1 MHNQPLPPAKNLG
14 LLLHDVSRLLR
25 RKLDQQAQEI
35 GLTSAQWR
43 VLVYLARN
51 EGCNQAA
58 LADVMDM
65 EPITLSRHLDRMVAD
80 GQTER
85 RSDPSDR
92 RAYRLFLTEQGR
104 SLVTAFR
111 SITSSVMADTVA
123 GVSEAEISMMIELL
137 GRLRT
142 NLTGKSDDD
151 PMIVHPRVHMREGMA
166 S

>member
-1 MHNQPLPPAKNLG
+1 MHHQPLPPAKNLG

-25 RKLDQQAQEI
+25 HRLDQQAHEI

-58 LADVMDM
+58 LAEIMDM

-85 RSDPSDR
+85 RPDPEDR
-92 RAYRLFLTEQGR
+92 RAYRIFLTEHGR

-111 SITSSVMADTVA
+111 SVTSSVMAETVA
-123 GVSEAEISMMIELL
+123 GISEAEISMMIELL
-137 GRLRT
+137 GRIRT
-142 NLTGKSDDD
+142 NLTGKSDGD
-151 PMIVHPRVHMREGMA
+151 PMLIDRKLHLQESVA
-166 S
+166 Q

>member
-1 MHNQPLPPAKNLG
+1 MQNQPLPPAKNLG
-14 LLLHDVSRLLR
+14 VLLHDVSRLLR
-25 RKLDQQAQEI
+25 NRLDAQAQEI

-58 LADVMDM
+58 LADLMDM

-85 RSDPSDR
+85 RPDPSDR
-92 RAYRLFLTEQGR
+92 RAYRLYLTEQGR

-111 SITSSVMADTVA
+111 SVTASVMTETVA
-123 GVSEAEISMMIELL
+123 GVSEAEMSTMIELL

-142 NLTGKSDDD
+142 NLTGKPDDD
-151 PMIVHPRVHMREGMA
+151 PMVISSKIQVHEGVA

>member
-1 MHNQPLPPAKNLG
+1 
-14 LLLHDVSRLLR
+14 
-25 RKLDQQAQEI
+25 
-35 GLTSAQWR
+35 

-58 LADVMDM
+58 LADLMDM

-85 RSDPSDR
+85 RPDPEDR
-92 RAYRLFLTEQGR
+92 RAYRLYLTDQGR

-111 SITSSVMADTVA
+111 SVTSSVMSETVA
-123 GVSEAEISMMIELL
+123 GVSEAEMSMMIELL
-137 GRLRT
+137 GRLRS

-151 PMIVHPRVHMREGMA
+151 PMVISHKVHLHEGVA

>member
-1 MHNQPLPPAKNLG
+1 MQNQPLPPAKNLG

-25 RKLDQQAQEI
+25 NRLDAQAQEI

-58 LADVMDM
+58 LADIMDM

-85 RSDPSDR
+85 RPDPADR
-92 RAYRLFLTEQGR
+92 RAYRLYLTEQGR
-104 SLVTAFR
+104 ALVTAFR
-111 SITSSVMADTVA
+111 SVTSSVMAETVA
-123 GVSEAEISMMIELL
+123 GVSEAEMSMMIELL
-137 GRLRT
+137 GRLRA

-151 PMIVHPRVHMREGMA
+151 PMVIRPKAHLHQGVAP
-166 S
+166 